1 MDFVKFDIQK
11 NKLKN
16 KVGQNKKNKNNNPN
30 LNIDIGGSQAW
41 ENF

>member
-16 KVGQNKKNKNNNPN
+16 KVGQKKQKKNNNPN
-30 LNIDIGGSQAW
+30 LNIDIGGIWA
-41 ENF
+41 

>member
-16 KVGQNKKNKNNNPN
+16 KVGQKKQKKNNNPN
-30 LNIDIGGSQAW
+30 LNIYIGGIWA
-41 ENF
+41 